1 MRNGHNGLK
10 RFFIV
15 CGAVC
20 CLGLLMVVIGYF
32 TGGMRGMNDMDQR
45 YDWIK
50 VGDAEMTSLSL
61 ARRPERTWDSIRS
74 ELRAIWM

>member
-32 TGGMRGMNDMDQR
+32 TGGMRGMNDMDQ
-45 YDWIK
+45 
-50 VGDAEMTSLSL
+50 
-61 ARRPERTWDSIRS
+61 
-74 ELRAIWM
+74 

>member
-50 VGDAEMTSLSL
+50 VGDAGMTSNHHAPYDLGY
-61 ARRPERTWDSIRS
+61 T
-74 ELRAIWM
+74 RATMA